1 MKRLIAKK
9 ENVNIGDN
17 VIMENNPTDGT
28 IYVVKDI
35 DFKGNLLLTN
45 ESGSYSGVK
54 PSTVKKVSL

>member
-9 ENVNIGDN
+9 EDINIGDN
-17 VIMENNPTDGT
+17 VIMKNNPTDGT
-28 IYVVKDI
+28 IYIVKDV

-54 PSTVKKVSL
+54 PSTVEKVSF